1 MKKLIQTLLNFFGY
15 AAIKNKNFKK
25 IYRTLDDTIITLI
38 TRDNPLI
45 FDVGAHEGESIKRF
59 KKIFK
64 KPSIHSFEPQSRCFK
79 ELQKLKDE
87 NIILNNFGFG
97 NKREDKII
105 NIYNDDASSSILKL
119 SEKSNFN
126 KKLKVIGEEKIKI
139 DTLDNYVKDNNIGRI
154 DLLKIDTQ
162 GYEENILT
170 GGLEILK
177 NNVYLLEIEIIFV
190 EYYDKTN
197 SFYKYEKILNNQG
210 FELFSIST
218 PAFSEN
224 YRIKWL
230 DALYVNKFLN

>member
-1 MKKLIQTLLNFFGY
+1 M
-15 AAIKNKNFKK
+15 
-25 IYRTLDDTIITLI
+25 
-38 TRDNPLI
+38 
-45 FDVGAHEGESIKRF
+45 
-59 KKIFK
+59 
-64 KPSIHSFEPQSRCFK
+64 
-79 ELQKLKDE
+79 
-87 NIILNNFGFG
+87 
-97 NKREDKII
+97 
-105 NIYNDDASSSILKL
+105 KL
-119 SEKSNFN
+119 SEKSNVN
-126 KKLKVIGEEKIKI
+126 KKLKIIGAEKIKI

-210 FELFSIST
+210 FELYSIST

-230 DALYVNKFLN
+230 DALYVNKFLK

>member
-126 KKLKVIGEEKIKI
+126 KKLKVIGVEKIKI

-154 DLLKIDTQ
+154 DL
-162 GYEENILT
+162 
-170 GGLEILK
+170 
-177 NNVYLLEIEIIFV
+177 
-190 EYYDKTN
+190 
-197 SFYKYEKILNNQG
+197 
-210 FELFSIST
+210 
-218 PAFSEN
+218 
-224 YRIKWL
+224 
-230 DALYVNKFLN
+230 